1 MVWDLHNLAERRE
14 SYGSFLFVSLVEGD
28 QEWVRGGGEEEKIL
42 EEDLLKALR
51 RFLGAGGQV
60 GDQKQIRQ
68 GAGRPSVVLGPER
81 PTHFRHNN
89 K

>member
-1 MVWDLHNLAERRE
+1 MEEALLRGFEE
-14 SYGSFLFVSLVEGD
+14 SFGV
-28 QEWVRGGGEEEKIL
+28 
-42 EEDLLKALR
+42 
-51 RFLGAGGQV
+51 GGQV
-60 GDQKQIRQ
+60 GDHEKSRQ